1 MASDSTRKKGE
12 RNVQEDFIPIDGSEE
27 SRTIVRWAAGLARA
41 NKAEITL
48 LSVIDTEEFRI
59 VESTAIG
66 PFSTD
71 APTEVIAEF
80 VEKRKVEL
88 ETEAETLRA
97 TGLAVGVIAIDG
109 TPAETIAAEAKKLDA
124 DLIAMSTRRE
134 SALARGILGSVTD
147 RVLHSTTTPLRIL
160 QP

>member
-1 MASDSTRKKGE
+1 
-12 RNVQEDFIPIDGSEE
+12 
-27 SRTIVRWAAGLARA
+27 
-41 NKAEITL
+41 
-48 LSVIDTEEFRI
+48 
-59 VESTAIG
+59 
-66 PFSTD
+66 
-71 APTEVIAEF
+71 VIAEF
-80 VEKRKVEL
+80 AEKRKVEL
-88 ETEAETLRA
+88 ETESETLRA

-109 TPAETIAAEAKKLDA
+109 TPAETISAEAKKLDA